1 VAKGRRR
8 QRRQFGWAVVVV
20 GPGMIE
26 PVAVPAGTVGGPRE
40 RWVEMQ
46 TELDELHVIPE
57 MAIRA

>member
-46 TELDELHVIPE
+46 AVASLHGRWVCGQCW
-57 MAIRA
+57 